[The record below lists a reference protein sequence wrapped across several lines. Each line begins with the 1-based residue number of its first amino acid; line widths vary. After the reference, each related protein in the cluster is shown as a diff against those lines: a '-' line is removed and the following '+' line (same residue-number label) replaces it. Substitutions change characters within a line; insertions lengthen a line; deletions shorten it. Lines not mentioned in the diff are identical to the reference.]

1 MGACEHRE
9 SMTSMIS
16 ERSQLDAPAQIHVG
30 VTPLGSAPMT
40 RVSSSAIEQHAMRS
54 APAVLRK
61 AAPNRRVDAAIIAAA
76 RSRVAADGVAQ
87 QFLAEVIS
95 LP

>member
-16 ERSQLDAPAQIHVG
+16 ERSQLGGPAQMHVG
-30 VTPLGSAPMT
+30 VTPPGSALMT
-40 RVSSSAIEQHAMRS
+40 GVSSSATKARAMRS
-54 APAVLRK
+54 APAVLRR

-76 RSRVAADGVAQ
+76 RSRAAADGVAQ
-87 QFLAEVIS
+87 RFLAEVIS
-95 LP
+95 LY